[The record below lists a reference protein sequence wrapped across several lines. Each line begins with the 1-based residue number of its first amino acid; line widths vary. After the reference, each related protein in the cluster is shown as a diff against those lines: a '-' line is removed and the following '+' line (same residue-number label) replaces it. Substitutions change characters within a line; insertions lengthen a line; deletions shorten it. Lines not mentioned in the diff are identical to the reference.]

1 MAGDVDKGTI
11 GLASGEFV
19 FVGPNLRLDIVNV
32 DCLAERN
39 CLRRPFLGVLVAT
52 SFGIDRFGCVGGSKD
67 FDLGGYIHVVVD
79 LVFEIEV
86 GNVLGYR
93 IRNIGEIEAHWCF
106 KELCGPVT
114 PGPANDA
121 LVPGGIARDCTSVND
136 YEPAAAPQKG
146 VQIIAL
152 LSFDIARFLGVENE
166 DICFCELC
174 TRREF

>member
-19 FVGPNLRLDIVNV
+19 FVGPNLRLDVVNV
-32 DCLAERN
+32 DCLAEGN
-39 CLRRPFLGVLVAT
+39 CFRRPFLGVLVAT
-52 SFGIDRFGCVGGSKD
+52 SFGIDRFGCVGGGKD
-67 FDLGGYIHVVVD
+67 FDLRRYIHVVVD

-86 GNVLGYR
+86 GNVLGYW
-93 IRNIGEIEAHWCF
+93 IRNISEIEAHRCF

-121 LVPGGIARDCTSVND
+121 LVPVGIARDCTSVND
-136 YEPAAAPQKG
+136 DEPATAPQEG

-152 LSFDIARFLGVENE
+152 LTFDVARFLGVENE
-166 DICFCELC
+166 DVGFCELC
-174 TRREF
+174 ARREF